1 MRGPVDDEQAR
12 VLISLVIPVFNLE
25 GYLDECLESITRQAF
40 RDIEIVAV
48 NGGSSDASGQIMES
62 WCQKEP
68 RLTAL
73 HAARI
78 GPGLAR
84 NLGYAA
90 AKGEYIW
97 FVDGDDTIVPGCLEA
112 IAARI
117 EETHPDVLLI
127 GCQAVYPDGRS
138 QSSIEY
144 DLVGMDR
151 TECFTLAEQPSVLH
165 LTMTC
170 WNKIIRREFFD
181 SIGTRFSPDWPHEDV
196 PVSGLL
202 LLRAAR
208 LDTLNQICYRYR
220 VNRSGSA
227 LTTSAAH
234 GHFRIF
240 TSYETIMGHVE
251 AHAEAADPGVTNAVR
266 QSLFDRAIWHYIM
279 ILDDRLGR
287 AADKSERRNFF
298 DRMHHYF
305 VRHVPPG
312 YRHSSGFRGLKV
324 RLVERNAY
332 LSYLII
338 SPLIKRLRTSRS

>member
-1 MRGPVDDEQAR
+1 MRGPVGDEQAR

-25 GYLDECLESITRQAF
+25 SYLDECLESITRQAF
-40 RDIEIVAV
+40 RNIEIVTV

-62 WCQKEP
+62 WRQKEP
-68 RLTAL
+68 RLTTLDAD
-73 HAARI
+73 RI

-84 NLGYAA
+84 NIGCAA

-97 FVDGDDTIVPGCLEA
+97 FVDGDDTIAPGSLAA
-112 IAARI
+112 IADRI
-117 EETHPDVLLI
+117 RETHPDVLLI

-138 QSSIEY
+138 ESSVEY
-144 DLVGMDR
+144 DLMAMD
-151 TECFTLAEQPSVLH
+151 TTGCFTLAEQPSVLS

-181 SIGTRFSPDWPHEDV
+181 SIGTRFAPDWPHEDV

-202 LLRAAR
+202 LLRAAK
-208 LDTLNQICYRYR
+208 LDILNRICYSYR

-227 LTTSAAH
+227 LATSAAR

-240 TSYETIMGHVE
+240 NSYEIIMGLVE
-251 AHAEAADPGVTNAVR
+251 ARAEAADPVVTNAVR
-266 QSLFDRAIWHYIM
+266 QSLFDRALRHYIM

-287 AADKSERRNFF
+287 IAGRSERRNFF
-298 DRMHHYF
+298 ERMHHYF
-305 VRHVPPG
+305 IRHVPPG
-312 YRHSSGFRGLKV
+312 YRHSSGFRGLKI
-324 RLVERNAY
+324 RLIERNAY

-338 SPLIKRLRTSRS
+338 SPVIRRLRANRS